1 MDIFDIVDEYGE
13 PINTL
18 EIEYMEQVLVDKFIL
33 PDDKVLELGG
43 RYGSVSCVINSK
55 LTNRKNQVVIEPDSR
70 VWDSLER
77 NKIANNC
84 EFNIIKGFISDKKM
98 SLTNLEDYSGYGTT
112 SFEDELSD
120 IPSYSLNEIKK
131 RYEID
136 FNVIVADCEG
146 CLGNFLKENLSVL
159 DNIRLFI
166 FESDYPE
173 KCDYNQI
180 KENLSLK
187 GFVEI
192 LSGHQNVWIKNS

>member
-55 LTNRKNQVVIEPDSR
+55 LTNRKNQVVIEPDNR
-70 VWDSLER
+70 VWDSLEL
-77 NKIANNC
+77 NNIANNC

-131 RYEID
+131 KYEID

-180 KENLSLK
+180 KEKLSLK